1 MTRFVRRSGLL
12 KVAALGMVIAAWG
25 PLAQAAPDLRGPWR
39 IAKPTVSLQPV
50 QGEIPFTKKGKA
62 LYAAN
67 QAARAK
73 GDFAYDITQARC
85 SSPGPSRIMLTP
97 DRFRILQVQEKVTL
111 QFEWNRLYRQ
121 VDISGAKVEEPLVGP
136 MIGVSTGRWD
146 GDALVITTQYVSGL
160 TLLDALIP
168 HSDALKLTER
178 LQLVDADTL
187 EDRITIEDS
196 EMFTRPW
203 EASITYRR
211 ETEGPFREDV
221 CLDRLEAGQRP
232 LPVQ

>member
-1 MTRFVRRSGLL
+1 MKAGV
-12 KVAALGMVIAAWG
+12 LGMAIVAWAG
-25 PLAQAAPDLRGPWR
+25 AAQAAPDLQGPWR
-39 IAKPTVSLQPV
+39 IANPTVSLQPV

-67 QAARAK
+67 RAAQAK
-73 GDFAYDITQARC
+73 GDFAYDLTQARC
-85 SSPGPSRIMLTP
+85 SSPGPTRMMLTA
-97 DRFRILQVQEKVTL
+97 DRFRIYSRPTKVTL

-121 VDISGAKVEEPLVGP
+121 ADLRGGPVEEPLVGP
-136 MIGVSTGRWD
+136 MMGMSTGRWD
-146 GDALVITTQYVSGL
+146 GDALVITTRYISEL

-178 LQLVDADTL
+178 LTLVDADTL
-187 EDRITIEDS
+187 EDRITIEDP
-196 EMFTRPW
+196 ETFTRPW
-203 EASITYRR
+203 EARVTYRR
-211 ETEGPFREDV
+211 EAEGPFREDV